1 MVDAIKIGHE
11 AIKKQINAQLE
22 LVKKCGVLQK
32 REYEK
37 ELVDKNLQKKVRD
50 FVYDKCCAIAKKGLN
65 KEQRSDSF
73 SEIKDDLVNQFDA
86 TELDEKED
94 EILKYFSA
102 VKKKQLEKLFFQRD

>member
-1 MVDAIKIGHE
+1 MISAG
-11 AIKKQINAQLE
+11 
-22 LVKKCGVLQK
+22 
-32 REYEK
+32 
-37 ELVDKNLQKKVRD
+37 
-50 FVYDKCCAIAKKGLN
+50 AIAKKGLN

-102 VKKKQLEKLFFQRD
+102 VKKEAVREVVLSEGLRLDGRKI